1 VTTYVALLRAVNV
14 GGRAVP
20 MADLRAMLA
29 GAGFD
34 DVRTLLQSGNAV
46 FRSTAR
52 SATRIEETLAAEA
65 AHALGLQTEFFV
77 RSAAEW
83 QAVVDAKPFLAE
95 AKNDPARLVVVALK
109 AEPAETTVA
118 ALRAAIV
125 GRETVA
131 AGAKHAYVYYPDG
144 QGESKLTLK
153 VIERRLG
160 VSGTARNWN
169 TVLKLAALLT

>member
-1 VTTYVALLRAVNV
+1 MTAYVALLRAVNV

-29 GAGFD
+29 GAGLD
-34 DVRTLLQSGNAV
+34 EVRTLLQSGNTT
-46 FRSTAR
+46 FRSRRGAAQLER
-52 SATRIEETLAAEA
+52 ALEAEA
-65 AHALGLQTEFFV
+65 ARELDLQTEFFV

-83 QAVVDAKPFLAE
+83 QAIVDANPFLAE

-109 AEPAETTVA
+109 AKPPEATVA